1 MPVMTLRKVAW
12 NKGVTD
18 NGIEYDYTRI
28 TCEIPIYEGSPKE
41 FGVETFELEYGP
53 ESRHHELLH
62 LKGKLPVQV
71 DIGYRRSRLNDV
83 PGGLAVRIQ
92 ATGRRSRLVRPPS
105 CLPAGRHVNP
115 SGDGGQ

>member
-18 NGIEYDYTRI
+18 NGVEYDYTRI

-62 LKGKLPVQV
+62 LRGKLPVQV
-71 DIGYRRSRLNDV
+71 EIGYMEAKKGKQLIRVVQSLRVLDEPKDGKV
-83 PGGLAVRIQ
+83 PPVK
-92 ATGRRSRLVRPPS
+92 P
-105 CLPAGRHVNP
+105 
-115 SGDGGQ
+115 